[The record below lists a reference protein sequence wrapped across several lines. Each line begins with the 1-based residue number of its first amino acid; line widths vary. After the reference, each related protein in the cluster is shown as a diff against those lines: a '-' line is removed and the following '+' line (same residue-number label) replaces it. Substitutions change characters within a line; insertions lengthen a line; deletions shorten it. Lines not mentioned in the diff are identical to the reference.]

1 MNTIETE
8 FFTMYNLLDNDKQLE
23 IINLFNNLLDLKV
36 EINKYKTIFDIKF
49 DPISKTFLW
58 KNCEISI
65 LKKIIVNIE
74 FDKSNASKYQTGC

>member
-1 MNTIETE
+1 MDTIETE

-36 EINKYKTIFDIKF
+36 ENNKYKTIFDIKF

-58 KNCEISI
+58 KNCEISK

-74 FDKSNASKYQTGC
+74 FDKTNASRYQTGC